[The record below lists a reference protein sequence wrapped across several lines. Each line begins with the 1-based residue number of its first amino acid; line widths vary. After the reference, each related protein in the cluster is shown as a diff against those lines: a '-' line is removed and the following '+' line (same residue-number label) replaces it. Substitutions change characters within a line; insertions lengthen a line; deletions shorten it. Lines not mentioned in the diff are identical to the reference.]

1 MRYYVY
7 NSKKNINFA
16 AWKRIINL
24 YNINQI
30 MNYLKTVFVTL
41 GVVLACS
48 VAANAQT
55 SDAETVAMADAS
67 AAESSIAESDAS
79 ESHVHVWPEVSSIKI
94 MVDVEKTDT
103 VQIYNAM
110 GRLVKTQRVEK
121 GQGVNIETLIPG
133 LYTVKVGGK
142 TGAFTK
148 E

>member
-1 MRYYVY
+1 MY
-7 NSKKNINFA
+7 N
-16 AWKRIINL
+16 
-24 YNINQI
+24 YNRI

-41 GVVLACS
+41 GIVLGCS
-48 VAANAQT
+48 VVANAQT
-55 SDAETVAMADAS
+55 SGAETVAMADAS
-67 AAESSIAESDAS
+67 AAESTVTESDAS
-79 ESHVHVWPEVSSIKI
+79 ASRVHVWPEVSSIKI
-94 MVDVEKTDT
+94 MVDVEKADT

-133 LYTVKVGGK
+133 HYTVKVGGK

>member
-1 MRYYVY
+1 
-7 NSKKNINFA
+7 
-16 AWKRIINL
+16 L
-24 YNINQI
+24 YKDNRI
-30 MNYLKTVFVTL
+30 MNYLKTLFATL
-41 GVVLACS
+41 GIVLACNI
-48 VAANAQT
+48 AANAQT
-55 SDAETVAMADAS
+55 AVDETVAMADAT

-79 ESHVHVWPEVSSIKI
+79 ASKIHVWPEVSSIKI
-94 MVDVEKTDT
+94 MVDVEKADT

-133 LYTVKVGGK
+133 LYTVKVGSR

>member
-1 MRYYVY
+1 
-7 NSKKNINFA
+7 
-16 AWKRIINL
+16 
-24 YNINQI
+24 
-30 MNYLKTVFVTL
+30 MNYLKKVFVSL
-41 GVVLACS
+41 GFVMACG

-55 SDAETVAMADAS
+55 SDVETVAMADAS
-67 AAESSIAESDAS
+67 AAESAIVESDAS
-79 ESHVHVWPEVSSIKI
+79 ASRVHVWPEVSSIKI
-94 MVDVEKTDT
+94 MVDIEKADT

-133 LYTVKVGGK
+133 LYTVKVAGK

>member
-1 MRYYVY
+1 
-7 NSKKNINFA
+7 
-16 AWKRIINL
+16 
-24 YNINQI
+24 

-41 GVVLACS
+41 GIVLGCS
-48 VAANAQT
+48 VVANAQT
-55 SDAETVAMADAS
+55 SGAETVAMADAS
-67 AAESSIAESDAS
+67 AAESTVTESDAS
-79 ESHVHVWPEVSSIKI
+79 ASRVHVWPEVSSIKI
-94 MVDVEKTDT
+94 MVDVEKADT

-133 LYTVKVGGK
+133 LYTVKVNGK